1 MIMAPKKDYYG
12 ILGVSK
18 GASKEEIKRAFRKLA
33 RKYHPD
39 VNPNDPTA
47 SEKFKEINEAYMVL
61 DDDKKRELYDKFG
74 VVEGDPSTYPGDV
87 GGWPGSGAGA
97 RPGGAR
103 VYQSPDGT
111 TYYYSTSSGGGPGID
126 FEEIFGGSGS
136 RRSSRRGGAGGFDF
150 FNDLGDIFDVF
161 NRGNASSR
169 ARSSRADIPREG
181 EDLRYD
187 MEIDFMDAFTG
198 GERQVSFKDPST
210 GKPRTIT
217 VKVPAGVQDGQKLRL
232 ANLGMPG
239 ENGGPPGDLYIAV
252 HVRPRAGFERKDN
265 DDVSVVAEIP
275 FTTAVLGG
283 KASVQGIDRTLTVTI
298 PPGTKDGT
306 TLRLKGQG
314 FTKLK
319 RDERGNLLVD
329 IRVQVPDKLTSKQ
342 KKIMEELRDAGL

>member
-1 MIMAPKKDYYG
+1 MSVPTKKDYYEV
-12 ILGVSK
+12 LGVPRS
-18 GASKEEIKRAFRKLA
+18 ATKEEIKRAFRKLA

-61 DDDKKRELYDKFG
+61 DDDKKREMYDKFG
-74 VVEGDPSTYPGDV
+74 VVDGESASYPGTG
-87 GGWPGSGAGA
+87 GGWPGGAA
-97 RPGGAR
+97 WPGGAR
-103 VYQSPDGT
+103 VYQGPDGT
-111 TYYYSTSSGGGPGID
+111 TYYYTTSGGSPD
-126 FEEIFGGSGS
+126 FDFSEIFGGNRRAGKRSGS
-136 RRSSRRGGAGGFDF
+136 STGGFDF

-161 NRGNASSR
+161 NRGSASTR
-169 ARSSRADIPREG
+169 ARGSRTNIPREG

-210 GKPRTIT
+210 GSPRTIT
-217 VKVPAGVQDGQKLRL
+217 VKIPAGVQDGQKLRL
-232 ANLGMPG
+232 AKLGMPG

-252 HVRPRAGFERKDN
+252 HVRTRAGFDRKEN
-265 DDVSVVAEIP
+265 DDVSVTAEIP

-283 KASVQGIDRTLTVTI
+283 KMSVQGIDRTLTVTV

-306 TLRLKGQG
+306 SLRLKGQG

-319 RDERGNLLVD
+319 QDGRGNLLVD
-329 IRVQVPDKLTSKQ
+329 IHVQVPDKINSKQ
-342 KKIMEELRDAGL
+342 KKILEELRNAGL

>member
-1 MIMAPKKDYYG
+1 MTTKKDYYE
-12 ILGVSK
+12 ILGVPRN
-18 GASKEEIKRAFRKLA
+18 ATKEEIKRAFRKLA

-47 SEKFKEINEAYMVL
+47 SEKFKEINAAYMIL
-61 DDDKKRELYDKFG
+61 GDDKKREMYDKFG
-74 VVEGDPSTYPGDV
+74 VVDGEPGTYPGAN
-87 GGWPGSGAGA
+87 GGW
-97 RPGGAR
+97 PGGAR
-103 VYQSPDGT
+103 VYQGPDGT
-111 TYYYSTSSGGGPGID
+111 TYYYTTSGGIPD
-126 FEEIFGGSGS
+126 FDFSEIFGGS
-136 RRSSRRGGAGGFDF
+136 RRSSRQGSSGHGGFDF

-161 NRGNASSR
+161 NRGSASTR
-169 ARSSRADIPREG
+169 ARGPRTSIPREG

-198 GERQVSFKDPST
+198 GERQITFKDPST

-217 VKVPAGVQDGQKLRL
+217 VKIPAGVQDGQKLRL
-232 ANLGMPG
+232 ATLGMPG

-252 HVRPRAGFERKDN
+252 HVRPRPGFDRKEN

-283 KASVQGIDRTLTVTI
+283 KVSVQGIDRTLTVTV

-319 RDERGNLLVD
+319 QNERGNLLVD
-329 IRVQVPDKLTSKQ
+329 IHVQVPDKINSKQ
-342 KKIMEELRDAGL
+342 RKLLEELRNVGL